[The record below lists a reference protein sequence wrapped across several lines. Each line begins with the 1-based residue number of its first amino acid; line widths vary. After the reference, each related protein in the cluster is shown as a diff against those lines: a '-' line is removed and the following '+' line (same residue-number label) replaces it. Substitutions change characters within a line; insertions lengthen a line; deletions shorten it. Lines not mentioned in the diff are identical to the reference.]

1 MRVSGQYDAKLD
13 GKGRVIV
20 PAAHRRAIPQSA
32 EMRLLAAPVFDDRNA
47 IFFCEERYLQN
58 WAKDIHHKLRDSKSP
73 SGKPIDSNRIVS
85 LFVGRARDTQI
96 DSQGRLL
103 LPQDLRQACG
113 IESEVRFIG
122 NVDIVEIWK
131 PATHDRWVGD
141 VTAELD
147 EETKALIRF
156 GGFLQAEFES

>member
-20 PAAHRRAIPQSA
+20 PAAYRHKIPPNA
-32 EMRLLAAPVFDDRNA
+32 EMRLLIAPEFDDRDA
-47 IFFCEERYLQN
+47 IFFCEEQFLLN
-58 WAKDIHHKLRDSKSP
+58 WAKDIHQKLRDGNSP
-73 SGKPIDSNRIVS
+73 GGRSAANRIVS

-113 IESEVRFIG
+113 IEKEVRFIG
-122 NVDIVEIWK
+122 SADVIEIWK
-131 PATHDRWVGD
+131 PATHDKWVGD
-141 VTAELD
+141 VIADID
-147 EETKALIRF
+147 EETRALISF
-156 GGFLQAEFES
+156 GGFLQTEFQS